1 MSVEEKLLFL
11 EKVVSILVAERNG
24 VELEREDEEMLD
36 EVFREVYYN

>member
-24 VELEREDEEMLD
+24 VDLDREDEEMLD